1 MAFLIPIQKAR
12 LRICEQDIFCKE
24 ALVAQEATTNK
35 HLDELNF
42 ATIMQSLHVAIL
54 EETEIRYQGE
64 ETQV

>member
-1 MAFLIPIQKAR
+1 LH
-12 LRICEQDIFCKE
+12 ICEQDVVCKE